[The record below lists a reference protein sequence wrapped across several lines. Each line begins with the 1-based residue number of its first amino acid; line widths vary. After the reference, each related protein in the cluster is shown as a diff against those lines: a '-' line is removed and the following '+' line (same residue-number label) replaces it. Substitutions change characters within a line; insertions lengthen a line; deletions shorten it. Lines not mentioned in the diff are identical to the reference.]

1 MAMSPEIWRYVFDSI
16 ENPVF
21 LHDAQFRV
29 ILANRAYCR
38 AAGVTEA
45 QALGKP
51 YWEVFPRGAGPLP
64 GCKDAIIG
72 KGHDGSQEEASV
84 DGKLFF
90 SRGYTV
96 RDNQD
101 RPLYALHVL
110 SDITAQRQVTAALAE
125 SEERFRRATETA
137 RDAIITLD
145 GESGAVTSWNRAAEA
160 MFGYDKEEAVGRV
173 LHDFLPPPRFR
184 AAATNG
190 LAHFASTGE
199 GAAIDQTLVLAA
211 LHKNGTE
218 FPIELS
224 LSAAQ
229 IHGKWHATGIARDI
243 SKRKQAETQLA
254 EQLNELQRWND
265 AMQGREERILVL
277 KHEVNELLGQTG
289 LPPRYPSAESQDPN
303 EE

>member
-1 MAMSPEIWRYVFDSI
+1 MNPEIWRYIFDAI
-16 ENPVF
+16 EDPVF

-29 ILANRAYCR
+29 LVANSAYCR
-38 AAGVTEA
+38 KAGVTEA

-51 YWEVFPRGAGPLP
+51 YWEVFPLGSGPLP
-64 GCKDAIIG
+64 GCKDAMSE
-72 KGHDGSQEEASV
+72 KGHTGSQEELSV
-84 DGKLFF
+84 GEKTFL
-90 SRGYTV
+90 SKSYV
-96 RDNQD
+96 IRDVQSK
-101 RPLYALHVL
+101 PLYALHLL
-110 SDITAQRQVTAALAE
+110 SDITQQKQAATDLAE
-125 SEERFRRATETA
+125 GEERFRRAIENA
-137 RDAIITLD
+137 RDAIITID
-145 GESGAVTSWNRAAEA
+145 GELGLIAKWNPAAKI
-160 MFGYDKEEAVGRV
+160 MFGYSKEEVIGRA
-173 LHDFLPPPRFR
+173 LHEIITPPRFR
-184 AAATNG
+184 ETAMKG
-190 LAHFASTGE
+190 LAHFATTGE
-199 GAAIDQTLVLAA
+199 GAAIDNTLELVA

-224 LSAAQ
+224 LSATQ
-229 IHGKWHATGIARDI
+229 IHGKWFATGIVRDI